1 MCQRLC
7 TGSSTSNCSSREV
20 CYRDII
26 HTDQVLQSLYT
37 LHEIFLEIT
46 FLSIVPDVIVPETKR
61 WSLRVDSGN
70 LCNIYSSGGKDSVVC
85 GPSPTGPKDQDGEEG
100 TRLGTCP
107 FGEWYRR
114 SK

>member
-1 MCQRLC
+1 M
-7 TGSSTSNCSSREV
+7 
-20 CYRDII
+20 
-26 HTDQVLQSLYT
+26 
-37 LHEIFLEIT
+37 
-46 FLSIVPDVIVPETKR
+46 
-61 WSLRVDSGN
+61 DSGN